1 MMKKLM
7 MLMVL
12 VILAVFAADQ
22 VFAKP
27 IEIQWWHAMRGA
39 RGETLKKIVDAFNAS
54 QKDYV
59 VVETNKGN
67 YDETVNAG
75 VAAYRAKKHP
85 HILQSF
91 EVGTLTMM
99 LSGAIYPVYKLMADQ
114 GYTIDWSSYLQPV
127 LSYYV
132 DENENLLSMPF
143 NSSTPV
149 MYYNVD
155 LFKKAGIDLPSK
167 TEPLTWDQM
176 GDITAKLVAAGVK
189 KGMVTSWQSW
199 TQVENYSAVHDL
211 AFASKA
217 NGYEGLD
224 CELQINNAQVVNH
237 LTRLKSWMADNR
249 FSYEGQKYQGP
260 QAAFVG
266 GDAAILMESISG
278 IGNVKKN
285 AKFAWDLAPL
295 PVEASMKEPQN
306 SIIGGASLWVMK
318 GHPKKDYKGVAA
330 FMDFLAQNDM
340 QELWHMETGYFPI
353 TITAYEDLKKK
364 GYFEEN
370 PYQEVGIL
378 QMTRRKPTKNSRGLR
393 LGYFVQIRNI
403 INEEM
408 ELLWNGSKTPQ
419 QAMDDAVSR
428 SNDKLREFEKTYK

>member
-1 MMKKLM
+1 MMKKLT
-7 MLMVL
+7 MLAVMAV
-12 VILAVFAADQ
+12 LAVFAADQ
-22 VFAKP
+22 AFAKP

-39 RGETLKKIVDAFNAS
+39 RGETLQKIVDAFNAS
-54 QKDYV
+54 QSDYV
-59 VVETNKGN
+59 VVATNKGD

-75 VAAYRAKKHP
+75 VAAYRAKKQP

-114 GYTIDWSSYLQPV
+114 GYKIDWNSYLQPV

-132 DENENLLSMPF
+132 DENNNLLSMPF

-155 LFKKAGIDLPSK
+155 QFKAAGIDLPSK
-167 TEPLTWDQM
+167 TEPLTWDQL
-176 GDITAKLVAAGVK
+176 GDITAKLIASGVK
-189 KGMVTSWQSW
+189 KGMVTSWQAW
-199 TQVENYSAVHDL
+199 IQVENYSAIHDMP
-211 AFASKA
+211 FASKA

-224 CELQINNAQVVNH
+224 CELMINNPQVVGH
-237 LTRLKSWMADNR
+237 LARLKSWMADNR

-266 GDAAILMESISG
+266 GDAAIMMESISG

-295 PVEASMKEPQN
+295 PVEASMKNPQN

-330 FMDFLAQNDM
+330 FLDFLARNDM

-353 TITAYEDLKKK
+353 TVTAYESLKKK
-364 GYFEEN
+364 GYFDEN
-370 PYQEVGIL
+370 PYQEVGIS

-403 INEEM
+403 VNEEM
-408 ELLWNGSKTPQ
+408 ELIWNGSKTPQ
-419 QAMDDAVSR
+419 QAMDDAVAR
-428 SNDKLREFEKTYK
+428 SNEKLREFEKTYK

>member
-7 MLMVL
+7 MLMVV

-27 IEIQWWHAMRGA
+27 VEIHWWHAMRGA

-54 QKDYV
+54 QSDFV

-114 GYTIDWSSYLQPV
+114 GYQIDWSSYLQPV

-176 GDITAKLVAAGVK
+176 GDITAKLVASGVK

-199 TQVENYSAVHDL
+199 TQVENYSAIHDL
-211 AFASKA
+211 PFASKA

-237 LTRLKSWMADNR
+237 LSRLKSWMADNR

-285 AKFAWDLAPL
+285 AQFAWDLAPL

-306 SIIGGASLWVMK
+306 SIIGGASLWVMQ

-353 TITAYEDLKKK
+353 TITAYESLKKK
-364 GYFEEN
+364 GYFDEN
-370 PYQEVGIL
+370 PYQEVGIN

-408 ELLWNGSKTPQ
+408 ELLWNGSKSPQ

-428 SNDKLREFEKTYK
+428 SNEKLREFEKTYK